1 MENKVKKYF
10 RRIYYYKWCSIV
22 MNQLKNI
29 DFFELDRVLEDV
41 AKTYAAPSATIWF
54 KVNNKSK
61 PTQEEYHEKVVE
73 FIKKFED
80 LIKSNFPS
88 ENEHSDYL
96 KEYISKN
103 IRYGISSINA
113 GNNKE
118 VERRYRYYV
127 DYN

>member
-1 MENKVKKYF
+1 MENKYNKLF
-10 RRIYYYKWCSIV
+10 RSKYYYKCRNIV
-22 MNQLKNI
+22 MSQLKNI
-29 DFFELDRVLEDV
+29 DFFELDRVLEDI
-41 AKTYAAPSATIWF
+41 AKTYAAPSATVWF
-54 KVNNKSK
+54 KVNNNSK
-61 PTQEEYHEKVVE
+61 PTQEEYHQKVIE

-80 LIKSNFPS
+80 LIKSNYPS
-88 ENEHSDYL
+88 DNEYSNYL
-96 KEYISKN
+96 KEYIAKN

>member
-1 MENKVKKYF
+1 
-10 RRIYYYKWCSIV
+10 
-22 MNQLKNI
+22 MNQLNNI

-54 KVNNKSK
+54 KVNSNSK
-61 PTQEEYHEKVVE
+61 PTQEEYHAKVVE

-96 KEYISKN
+96 KEYISKS

-118 VERRYRYYV
+118 VERRYQYYV